1 MKPTL
6 VLVDD
11 EVNILESLKRC
22 LRSVNAHI
30 VCFSSPIEALQY
42 CQENKPVLV
51 ISDQRMPL
59 LQGSELFSEIKQFN
73 KHCYCILLSAY
84 HDFDDITLAFNQG
97 AIDRY
102 IAKPWDIKEIRFHVN
117 EVLEQANKK
126 IDAPHN
132 KLFHNIISDS
142 KKMHEVF
149 DYVSRAA
156 SSNVPIFVH
165 GETGTGKEL
174 IAKACHG
181 ESHRNE
187 QPFIAVNCANF
198 SENLMESQLF
208 GHKKGSF
215 TGAVGDQ
222 AGLFHAAQGGTLFLD
237 EVTTIPMA
245 LQSKLLRVI
254 QEREY
259 TPIGSHKVE
268 KFHAQIISASSLA
281 LSDAVEKGE
290 FREDLFYRLNVIY
303 IHLPPLRERGNDI
316 ELISKFYLDKY
327 NKEIDKTF
335 NAFSHDAI
343 KLMHE
348 YRWPG
353 NIRQLENLVHSLV
366 ILNDGPEVTA
376 SMLSEG
382 IQRSNTSMPKIE
394 ERLVD
399 TSDKTT
405 GMNEGDGKDID
416 LTTSGIQPSSQPVVG
431 VSNGVVQTSMEI
443 KPLWL
448 MEKAFIENAIEACA
462 GNITKAAVLLEISP
476 STIYRKQQSW
486 NK

>member
-1 MKPTL
+1 MKPTI

-11 EVNILESLKRC
+11 EENILDSLKRC
-22 LRSVNAHI
+22 LRSVDAHLK
-30 VCFSSPIEALQY
+30 CFTSPIEALQY
-42 CQENKPVLV
+42 CQENPPVLV

-59 LQGSELFSEIKQFN
+59 LQGSELFTEIKQFS

-97 AIDRY
+97 VIDRY

-117 EVLEQANKK
+117 EVLEQSNKHN
-126 IDAPHN
+126 DVPHN
-132 KLFHNIISDS
+132 ELFHNIISDS
-142 KKMHEVF
+142 KKMYEVF

-156 SSNVPIFVH
+156 SSNVPIFIH

-174 IAKACHG
+174 IAKACHA
-181 ESHRNE
+181 ESHRKE

-198 SENLMESQLF
+198 SETLMESQLF

-222 AGLFHAAQGGTLFLD
+222 AGLFQAAQGGTLFLD

-259 TPIGSHKVE
+259 SPIGSHKVE
-268 KFHAQIISASSLA
+268 KFNAQVISASSLA
-281 LSDAVEKGE
+281 LSDAVDQGE

-303 IHLPPLRERGNDI
+303 IHLPPLRERENDI

-327 NKEIDKTF
+327 SKEVNKVFNGFSSEAID
-335 NAFSHDAI
+335 
-343 KLMHE
+343 LMHE

-353 NIRQLENLVHSLV
+353 NIRQLENLIHSLV
-366 ILNDGPEVTA
+366 ILNDGPEIAA
-376 SMLSEG
+376 SMLSQG
-382 IQRSNTSMPKIE
+382 IQGANGITNSSLSGHKTENNQVSELTVKSDSQTENRLKENLAKEKIE
-394 ERLVD
+394 TNPIEVH
-399 TSDKTT
+399 
-405 GMNEGDGKDID
+405 GKMD
-416 LTTSGIQPSSQPVVG
+416 
-431 VSNGVVQTSMEI
+431 I
-443 KPLWL
+443 KPLWI
-448 MEKAFIENAIEACA
+448 MEKEFIEGAIEACS